1 MSLKNDSRYKVNDTI
16 VRQIRQLRATGMS
29 YAKIAESIGGITW
42 STAYYWASDKAR
54 ETARKKNAQRRHTPA
69 ENAKRIPKDMERR
82 KQRWEEDPNTKLAH
96 EIRAAL
102 SDKRIE
108 RKTVRGIPIQE
119 AKRMLESGELNA
131 SNLKIK

>member
-1 MSLKNDSRYKVNDTI
+1 MSLQNDNRYKVNDTI

-54 ETARKKNAQRRHTPA
+54 SNARKKNAQRRHSPE
-69 ENAKRIPKDMERR
+69 ENAQRIPKDIARR
-82 KQRWEEDPNTKLAH
+82 KQRWAEDPNTKLAH
-96 EIRAAL
+96 DIRAAL
-102 SDKRIE
+102 ADKRVT
-108 RKTVRGIPIQE
+108 RKTVQGIPIEE

-131 SNLKIK
+131 SNTKIK